1 MSWYHHELDN
11 SKQFEQLAMH
21 LQPEVCRHANYVLNW
36 SENTDIATSCMAR
49 TTSHTV
55 TPIADHQLQVVQ
67 DCTVNTQSVPSR
79 HSWCSNCK
87 YILKTHCVLLSAFSA
102 AFKPQSESHKKQ
114 RCSSGGFQCM
124 SWTPSSRESCKHSLA
139 SSKWLSRTVRQAV
152 SASTCNNAFPGKP
165 ASVSNISCCCVQIN
179 ND

>member
-1 MSWYHHELDN
+1 MSCYRQELDN
-11 SKQFEQLAMH
+11 SKQFEQFANALAARSVPSCKLCFKLIRKYRH
-21 LQPEVCRHANYVLNW
+21 GYQLYVTHNKSHCHTHCR
-36 SENTDIATSCMAR
+36 SSST
-49 TTSHTV
+49 
-55 TPIADHQLQVVQ
+55 VVQ

-87 YILKTHCVLLSAFSA
+87 YILKTHCVLLSASSA

-139 SSKWLSRTVRQAV
+139 SSKWLSRTVRL
-152 SASTCNNAFPGKP
+152 SGS
-165 ASVSNISCCCVQIN
+165 ISQHL
-179 ND
+179 